1 MSGRLLDVSWWAGAE
16 VGEIMPLVY
25 GARAM
30 ELFSVH
36 CAWWVMPRTPRSRR
50 LRTVSRIN
58 DVDPQEPVAFLE
70 AAPGEDRVT
79 VMLAAFEG
87 WNDAGEAASDAL
99 KYLHRLWGAKRV
111 GVIEPDEYY
120 DFQFTRP
127 EVRLTSTG
135 GHKIKWPVTKIAKA
149 SIPDTNIDVIL
160 VHGIEPSYRWRAYT
174 AELLAK
180 AAELQVNYVVLVGAL
195 LADVPHSR
203 PMPVTATCDDE
214 ELATRLTLEA
224 SQYEGP
230 IGIVGVINEV
240 ALLAGLPTI
249 SLWAAVPH
257 YVAQAPSPKA
267 ELALLNRI
275 EDFLKVSLP
284 TAKVADDAHAW
295 ERGVNEL
302 AAGDPEI
309 AAYVQQLEEA
319 KDTAELPEATG
330 ESIAQEFERYLRKRG
345 NEQP

>member
-1 MSGRLLDVSWWAGAE
+1 MLERL
-16 VGEIMPLVY
+16 
-25 GARAM
+25 
-30 ELFSVH
+30 
-36 CAWWVMPRTPRSRR
+36 
-50 LRTVSRIN
+50 
-58 DVDPQEPVAFLE
+58 
-70 AAPGEDRVT
+70 PGEDRVT

-99 KYLHRLWGAKRV
+99 KHLHRLWNAKRV
-111 GVIEPDEYY
+111 AVIEPDEYY

-135 GHKIKWPVTKIAKA
+135 GRKIKWPLTKIAKA
-149 SIPDTNIDVIL
+149 SIPDTDMDVVL
-160 VHGIEPSYRWRAYT
+160 VHGIGPSYRWRAYT

-180 AAELQVNYVVLVGAL
+180 AAELNVNHIILVGAL

-203 PMPVTATCDDE
+203 PIPVTATCDDE
-214 ELATRLTLEA
+214 ELALRLHLEP

-230 IGIVGVINEV
+230 VGIVGVLNEV
-240 ALLAGLPTI
+240 AMLAGLSTI

-275 EDFLKVSLP
+275 EDFLRIPLP
-284 TAKVADDAHAW
+284 TQDLAEDAMAW

-302 AAGDPEI
+302 AAGDAEI

-330 ESIAQEFERYLRKRG
+330 ESIAKEFERYLRRRG
-345 NEQP
+345 RDQP